1 MKNLVNEIVAHL
13 KTLSYGQ
20 TVEVRSVYSKKPPV
34 YPMVTVDEI
43 DNATRMAL
51 KNEERLSN
59 LGYQIDIYSGDMY
72 PNAGTKVCWNI
83 AAIVDAALNSQYG
96 MTRTSAVT
104 LPDVN
109 DNTMSRITLRYSG
122 ILDVKTDYMYR

>member
-1 MKNLVNEIVAHL
+1 
-13 KTLSYGQ
+13 
-20 TVEVRSVYSKKPPV
+20 
-34 YPMVTVDEI
+34 MVTVDEI

-72 PNAGTKVCWNI
+72 PSSGIDICKNI
-83 AAIVDAALNSQYG
+83 ASKVDTALNSQYG